1 MSLHAWFT
9 AGILLTAIFLANP
22 AVAAN
27 PSPRFKAVGFDYF
40 VIFNA
45 NSIVPEVEK
54 VFPGK
59 GLEFTTAWRI
69 KQFDYCFLRSLTGDY
84 ADFSQITAD
93 SLDYAA
99 AQMHLQLTSE
109 NRARLLNAFLNLTPW
124 PDVIPA
130 LQRLRAAGVRII
142 ALSNLTPAQLR
153 ANADH
158 AGLTNLFDDFVA
170 TDMNHTFK
178 PDPRAYELGIATL
191 HLRKDEICFAAFGGW
206 DAYGAKR
213 FGYTTVWVNRFDL
226 PEEKLGISPDLT
238 TSKLDGLVD
247 FILNPEH
254 R

>member
-1 MSLHAWFT
+1 MSLHSWFIT
-9 AGILLTAIFLANP
+9 GIVLAMLLAND

-27 PSPRFKAVGFDYF
+27 PAPRFKAVAFDYF

-45 NSIVPEVEK
+45 NSIVPKVEK

-69 KQFDYCFLRSLTGDY
+69 KQFDSCFLRSITGDY
-84 ADFSQITAD
+84 QDFSQITAD
-93 SLDYAA
+93 SLDYTA
-99 AQMHLQLTSE
+99 AQMHLQLTPE
-109 NRARLLNAFLNLTPW
+109 TRTRLLSAFLNLTPW

-130 LQRLRAAGVRII
+130 LRQLKAAGVRII

-170 TDMNHTFK
+170 TDVNRSFK
-178 PDPRAYELGIATL
+178 PEPRAYELGMTTL
-191 HLRKDEICFAAFGGW
+191 HLEKDEICFAAFGGW

-213 FGYTTVWVNRFDL
+213 FGYTTVWVNRFNL
-226 PEEKLGISPDLT
+226 PEEKLGTSPDLT
-238 TSKLDGLVD
+238 TTNLDGLVN
-247 FILNPEH
+247 FILRPSP